1 MTLRD
6 YFNYAHANPQWFVFF
21 FLIIPLIAFLIGWIG
36 KNEKDQTPFNY
47 IFAVLIYLVCV
58 PGIFSITLD
67 IYLFLFERQSI
78 FDANLVLQV
87 LPILSMVFTLQII
100 KYYVSLDEI
109 PGFHRISGLVML
121 IFFTICIMWF
131 VDRTQIYAIAFLS
144 LYQVVLVFI
153 VLFLLVKY
161 GWYLMFK
168 RKREQLPKPE

>member
-6 YFNYAHANPQWFVFF
+6 YFNYALTNPHWFVFF
-21 FLIIPLIAFLIGWIG
+21 FLIIPIIAVLVGWIS
-36 KNEKDQTPFNY
+36 KNEKDKTFWNY
-47 IFAVLIYLVCV
+47 LFSVLIYLVCV

-78 FDANLVLQV
+78 FEMNLVLQL

-100 KYYVSLDEI
+100 KYYVSLDDI
-109 PGFHRISGLVML
+109 PGFKRISGLVMI

-161 GWYLMFK
+161 GWYLMFRRGK
-168 RKREQLPKPE
+168 EQKIES